1 VDAIDY
7 FTRHLDDYLHELREL
22 VEIETPTGDV
32 DGAGRAA
39 DLLGRLL
46 APFGTAERFPL
57 DGFGPLVRLRLS
69 GHGARVLLSAH
80 YDTVWPVGSWERRW
94 TAERDVV
101 RGPGVC
107 DMKAGL
113 LFIPWALRWM
123 QQTDRPAPP
132 LEIVINPDEEVGSVA
147 SRPWLEDA
155 ARRADFALVLE
166 PSNHDGGLKVARKGS
181 GEFVVT
187 ARGRSAHQGA
197 EPEAGRNAVLEAAHQ
212 VLYLASLS
220 NLDLGTTVGPNVIRG
235 GSMSNVVPARCELRV
250 DVRAWTADEQRR
262 LTSAIEALEPT
273 TADTHL
279 EVRGGWNRPPME
291 PTTDSMALYRRARD
305 VGRTLGLD
313 PPAVRWGGS
322 SDANLIAA
330 AGAPCVDGF
339 GAVGSGAH
347 RPDEQILVS
356 ELARR
361 MALFAETVA
370 SLVQPPD
377 ARAEPTPVDA
387 AS

>member
-1 VDAIDY
+1 MNAIDY
-7 FTRHLDDYLHELREL
+7 FTRHLGDYLRQLRDL
-22 VEIETPTGDV
+22 VEIDTPTGDV
-32 DGAGRAA
+32 EGAGRAA
-39 DLLGRLL
+39 DLLAGLL
-46 APFGTAERFPL
+46 APFGEVDRVQL
-57 DGFGPLVRLRLS
+57 DGFGPLVRLCLP

-94 TAERDVV
+94 TVDGDLI

-107 DMKAGL
+107 DMKSGL
-113 LFIPWALRWM
+113 LFIPWALRWLRE
-123 QQTDRPAPP
+123 TDRPAPS

-155 ARRADFALVLE
+155 AHRADFALVLE
-166 PSNHDGGLKVARKGS
+166 PCNHDGGLKVARKGS

-187 ARGRSAHQGA
+187 AHGRSAHQGA
-197 EPEAGRNAVLEAAHQ
+197 EPEAGRNAVVEAAHQ
-212 VLYLASLS
+212 TLLLASLS
-220 NLDLGTTVGPNVIRG
+220 NPALGTTVGPNVIRG
-235 GSMSNVVPARCELRV
+235 GSMSNVVPDRCELRV

-262 LTSAIEALEPT
+262 LTTAIEALDPT
-273 TADTHL
+273 IADTHL

-291 PTTDSMALYRRARD
+291 PTVASMALYRRALHI
-305 VGRTLGLD
+305 GHALGLH

-322 SDANLIAA
+322 SDANLVAA

-370 SLVQPPD
+370 SLVEPPD
-377 ARAEPTPVDA
+377 VPGEPAPADA

>member
-1 VDAIDY
+1 VDAVDY
-7 FTRHLDDYLHELREL
+7 FTRHLDDYLRQLREL
-22 VEIETPTGDV
+22 VEIDTPTGDV
-32 DGAGRAA
+32 ENAGRAA
-39 DLLGRLL
+39 DLLAELL
-46 APFGTAERFPL
+46 APFGAVERVPL
-57 DGFGPLVRLRLS
+57 DGFGPLVRLQRR
-69 GHGARVLLSAH
+69 GYGARVLLSAH
-80 YDTVWPVGSWERRW
+80 YDTVWPAGSWERSW
-94 TAERDVV
+94 TADGDVV

-113 LFIPWALRWM
+113 LFIPWALRWLR
-123 QQTDRPAPP
+123 QTDRPTPP
-132 LEIVINPDEEVGSVA
+132 LEIVINPDEEVGSLA
-147 SRPWLEDA
+147 SRTWLEGA
-155 ARRADFALVLE
+155 AHRADFALVLE

-197 EPEAGRNAVLEAAHQ
+197 EPEAGRNAVVEAAHQ
-212 VLYLASLS
+212 VLHLASLS
-220 NLDLGTTVGPNVIRG
+220 NPALGTTVGPNVIHG
-235 GSMSNVVPARCELRV
+235 GSMSNVVPDRCELRV
-250 DVRAWTADEQRR
+250 DVRAWTADEQHR
-262 LTSAIEALEPT
+262 LTTAIEAVQPT
-273 TADTHL
+273 TVDTRL

-291 PTTDSMALYRRARD
+291 PTAASMALYRRARD
-305 VGRTLGLD
+305 IARRLGLD

-339 GAVGSGAH
+339 GAIGSGAH

-370 SLVQPPD
+370 SLVEPPD
-377 ARAEPTPVDA
+377 VQPEPTPAVAD
-387 AS
+387 S